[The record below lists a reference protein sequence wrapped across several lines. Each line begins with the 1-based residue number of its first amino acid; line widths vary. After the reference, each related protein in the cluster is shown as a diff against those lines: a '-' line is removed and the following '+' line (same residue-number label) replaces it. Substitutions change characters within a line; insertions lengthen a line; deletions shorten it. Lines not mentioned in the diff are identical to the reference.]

1 MNTDER
7 PIRFIRPYPSPG
19 HIFSRISRWQ
29 TEQLVNP
36 TSAPKIQP
44 VQPSPT
50 CIFHHARRPCPKTNR
65 RRPTNE
71 PSPGIVLASGY
82 CFSLL
87 ELLLPLVPEPLVPEL
102 PELLELPAPE
112 LPELLVPEL
121 ERGLLFVLVRVE
133 DEPD

>member
-1 MNTDER
+1 M
-7 PIRFIRPYPSPG
+7 
-19 HIFSRISRWQ
+19 HFSSR
-29 TEQLVNP
+29 TTAL
-36 TSAPKIQP
+36 
-44 VQPSPT
+44 
-50 CIFHHARRPCPKTNR
+50 PKTKR

-71 PSPGIVLASGY
+71 PSPGIALVSAY

>member
-1 MNTDER
+1 MNAQSDS
-7 PIRFIRPYPSPG
+7 IRPYPSPG
-19 HIFSRISRWQ
+19 HIFSRISRWH
-29 TEQLVNP
+29 TEHLVKSNLGAKNP
-36 TSAPKIQP
+36 TESKP

-71 PSPGIVLASGY
+71 PSPGIALVSGY

-87 ELLLPLVPEPLVPEL
+87 ELLLPLVPEL

-112 LPELLVPEL
+112 LPELLAPELVL
-121 ERGLLFVLVRVE
+121 ERGLLFVLVSVE